1 MARHNRYLDQPQLI
15 SEVIDDADQDLLDLL
30 DASFGTWLTIISLSA
45 DEAATLF
52 LIDYDIAYTQYTK
65 GTIYTLIQGVASVN
79 AKKYDKLCAAYQAQ
93 YDPIQNYDR
102 TESRTDI
109 RTPNLSK
116 ATSGQ
121 LASTVTLDR
130 DTTNAVNQ
138 TRTTTTTPTNYTTT
152 SEHEVAPYDS
162 ATYAKQAKDTT
173 VESGSTATTEAY
185 TGDPDVTHYGGTES
199 TLTSSS
205 ASETETGTDTT
216 TVASRIYGNIGVT
229 TSQQMLTSEL
239 ELAGK
244 MVIWKTIERDIAA
257 AICLQVW

>member
-1 MARHNRYLDQPQLI
+1 MPRHNRYLDQPQLI
-15 SEVIDDADQDLLDLL
+15 SEIIDDADTEFLTLLNG
-30 DASFGTWLTIISLSA
+30 AFGTWLTIISLSA

-65 GTIYTLIQGVASVN
+65 GTIYTLIQGVAAVN

-93 YDPIQNYDR
+93 YDPISNYDR
-102 TESRTDI
+102 TEESTHTREPDLT
-109 RTPNLSK
+109 RS
-116 ATSGQ
+116 TSGS
-121 LASTVTLDR
+121 LETGTTIDH
-130 DTTNAVNQ
+130 DTTNTTNQ

-162 ATYAKQAKDTT
+162 STYAKQAKDTT

-185 TGDPDVTHYGGTES
+185 TGQPDLTHTEGSDS
-199 TLTSSS
+199 TETTSS
-205 ASETETGTDTT
+205 ATETETGTDTT
-216 TVASRIYGNIGVT
+216 TIESHIYGNIGVT
-229 TSQQMLTSEL
+229 SSQQLVASEI